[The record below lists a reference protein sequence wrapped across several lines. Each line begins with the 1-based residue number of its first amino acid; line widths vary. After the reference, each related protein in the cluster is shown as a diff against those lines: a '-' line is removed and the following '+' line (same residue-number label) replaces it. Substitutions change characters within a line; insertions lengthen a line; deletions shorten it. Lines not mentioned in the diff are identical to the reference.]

1 MRTEAEYKVSFSFLE
16 PFVLSAQSLDNDSN
30 LDTRV
35 NSEIETTDTCN
46 DKLAPGFEINANDP
60 LTLEIRTETL
70 DKILDKR
77 TR

>member
-1 MRTEAEYKVSFSFLE
+1 MRTEVEYKVSFSFLE

-35 NSEIETTDTCN
+35 NLEIETTDTCN

-60 LTLEIRTETL
+60 SVKLECFNTDRVAF
-70 DKILDKR
+70 R
-77 TR
+77 S